1 MRCPLHPGDEN
12 GIYSF
17 TKMNK
22 STGKLELVHQ
32 GRDLDMTITDLS
44 DAGIY
49 CCKPHCANNTKS
61 CCVNIQGIYNI
72 IMQTGFGKS
81 SLIVQ
86 KLNTSIRCLSQ
97 IQSYIMY
104 KSSLFTQDW
113 FFYTVQSEIAFHM
126 TEVAYIHQK
135 YTASCTIRSSP
146 TANLYIYTRGCRF
159 QRTISLIDEDTT
171 EAIIVISNISQECRN
186 ITCSTNTFQKSK
198 TISK

>member
-1 MRCPLHPGDEN
+1 MSEIKETTTLIKKIGERFNMRCPLHPGDEN

-81 SLIVQ
+81 SLI
-86 KLNTSIRCLSQ
+86 
-97 IQSYIMY
+97 
-104 KSSLFTQDW
+104 SSKIE
-113 FFYTVQSEIAFHM
+113 Y
-126 TEVAYIHQK
+126 K
-135 YTASCTIRSSP
+135 YTTP
-146 TANLYIYTRGCRF
+146 FANPVIYY
-159 QRTISLIDEDTT
+159 
-171 EAIIVISNISQECRN
+171 V
-186 ITCSTNTFQKSK
+186 
-198 TISK
+198 